1 MLCIICDVRYVT
13 CGIFHLNE
21 ARKDDLWDVSGK
33 KFVKHTLTFIEQPI
47 LFMLT
52 KSTSVP
58 NS

>member
-1 MLCIICDVRYVT
+1 M
-13 CGIFHLNE
+13 NE